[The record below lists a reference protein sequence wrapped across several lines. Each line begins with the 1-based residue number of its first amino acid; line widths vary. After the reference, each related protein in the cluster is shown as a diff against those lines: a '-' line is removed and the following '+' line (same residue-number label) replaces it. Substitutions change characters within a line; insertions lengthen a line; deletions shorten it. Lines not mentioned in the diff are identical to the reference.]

1 MTRYNEIKSFLEHEY
16 MNRIIIE
23 PDSRYTLLR
32 ERLMDS
38 IKINNPKVIV
48 KIGIGNPELLFDI
61 IERFK
66 LTLCVVESSY
76 STISKFV
83 EEYGDR
89 EGFSKIY
96 IINGDF
102 QILPIDYFVAD
113 MIISIDYLD
122 FIDSAR
128 AIDEYRL
135 SLEFESVLFVG
146 IIVLNDDDIEGVFDD
161 YMRMIFPLHNDYY
174 LESDLNTVM
183 GLNEFKLL
191 SMDII
196 EIRMNLADM
205 REHMFDYFGDT
216 GEYDPEFIE
225 KKLEVLDSL
234 YRYDDETVTLPYF
247 TGTFMRKKTESI
259 EGAL

>member
-1 MTRYNEIKSFLEHEY
+1 MTRYKEIKSFLEHEY
-16 MNRIIIE
+16 LNRTIIE

-38 IKINNPKVIV
+38 LKTNKPDTVI

-61 IERFK
+61 IERFEI
-66 LTLCVVESSY
+66 TLCVVESSFK
-76 STISKFV
+76 TIGKFI

-89 EGFSKIY
+89 KGFSKIY

-146 IIVLNDDDIEGVFDD
+146 VIVLNDSDVEGVFDD

-191 SMDII
+191 NMETF

-205 REHMFDYFGDT
+205 REYMIDYFGDT

-234 YRYDDETVTLPYF
+234 YLYDDETVTLPYF

-259 EGAL
+259 DGTL

>member
-1 MTRYNEIKSFLEHEY
+1 MSRYKEIKSFIENEY
-16 MNRIIIE
+16 LNRTVIE

-32 ERLMDS
+32 ERLMNS
-38 IKINNPKVIV
+38 LKINKPKVVV
-48 KIGIGNPELLFDI
+48 KIGIGNPEMLFDI
-61 IERFK
+61 IDRFK

-76 STISKFV
+76 ENIRTFI
-83 EEYGDR
+83 EEYGER
-89 EGFSKIY
+89 KGFSKIY
-96 IINGDF
+96 LINGDF
-102 QILPIDYFVAD
+102 QILPVDYFAAD

-135 SLEFESVLFVG
+135 SLEFESVLFIGTV
-146 IIVLNDDDIEGVFDD
+146 VLSDSDMEGVFDD

-191 SMDII
+191 DMEIT
-196 EIRMNLADM
+196 EIRMNLADLKEYM
-205 REHMFDYFGDT
+205 TDHFGDT
-216 GEYDPEFIE
+216 GEYDPDFIE
-225 KKLEVLDSL
+225 KKLDVFDSL
-234 YRYDDETVTLPYF
+234 YKYDDESVTLPYF

-259 EGAL
+259 DGTL

>member
-1 MTRYNEIKSFLEHEY
+1 MTRYKEIKNFLEHEHI
-16 MNRIIIE
+16 NRTIIE

-32 ERLMDS
+32 ERLMES
-38 IKINNPKVIV
+38 LNINKPATVI

-76 STISKFV
+76 KTISKFIK
-83 EEYGDR
+83 EYGDR
-89 EGFSKIY
+89 KGFSKIY

-102 QILPIDYFVAD
+102 QILPIDYFAAD

-146 IIVLNDDDIEGVFDD
+146 IIVLNDNDVEGVFDD

-191 SMDII
+191 SMETF

-205 REHMFDYFGDT
+205 REYMLDYFGDT

-225 KKLEVLDSL
+225 KKLEVFDSL
-234 YRYDDETVTLPYF
+234 YGYDDETVTLPYF
-247 TGTFMRKKTESI
+247 TGTFMRKKTDAI
-259 EGAL
+259 DGTL